1 MAKEI
6 YLNNLYKIGK
16 VYWILRDT
24 GTPKDKVLSTGF
36 MRQTSAPWAT
46 GKGVQIRVK
55 KYVFQIGLCT
65 SFKDIAEEDGL
76 LYAVQG
82 RIMDI
87 PPGEIGD
94 W

>member
-1 MAKEI
+1 M
-6 YLNNLYKIGK
+6 NNLYKIWK

-24 GTPKDKVLSTGF
+24 GKPKDKVFSTAF
-36 MRQTSAPWAT
+36 MRQTSALWAT
-46 GKGVQIRVK
+46 GKGIQIRIK
-55 KYVFQIGLCT
+55 KYVFQIGLCST
-65 SFKDIAEEDGL
+65 PKTLADDEGL

>member
-1 MAKEI
+1 M
-6 YLNNLYKIGK
+6 YLNSLYKIGK

-24 GTPKDKVLSTGF
+24 GTSKDKVLSTAF

-46 GKGVQIRVK
+46 GKGIQIRIK
-55 KYVFQIGLCT
+55 KYVFQIGLCASPKT
-65 SFKDIAEEDGL
+65 LADDEGL

-82 RIMDI
+82 RIMDT
-87 PPGEIGD
+87 PPGEIGE